1 MFNNFIMSLGPKAL
15 SKTMK
20 KISALLMLVAVLCLT
35 GCGVASTTSNNV
47 TETKI
52 VLSENNFKVVGQAYG
67 EAKATYV
74 FGIGGIGRKALRNNA
89 INEMSKNAN
98 LTGAQTLTN
107 ITTHVSVK
115 MITPVYVQVICSA
128 TANIVEFQ

>member
-1 MFNNFIMSLGPKAL
+1 
-15 SKTMK
+15 MK
-20 KISALLMLVAVLCLT
+20 KFGVLAMIVAVLSLT
-35 GCGVASTTSNNV
+35 GCGVATTVSNNV

-74 FGIGGIGRKALRNNA
+74 FGIGGLSRKALRNNA

-98 LTGAQTLTN
+98 LTGAQTLAN
-107 ITTHVSVK
+107 ITTNASVK
-115 MITPVYVQVICSA
+115 MVTPVYVQITYTA
-128 TANIVEFQ
+128 TANIIEFE